1 MAEEMRQH
9 LERRIQEKIDD
20 GIAPNEARQAA
31 LREFGGLTQVQE
43 RCRDEHGF
51 PPLETIAQDV
61 RFAARTLRKNP
72 GFTAVVVLTLALGIG
87 ANATVLCWLRNLVLR
102 PLPGVAAQER
112 LVVIASN
119 EGSGNVST
127 DDLQDIAAL
136 KTVFA
141 GATASQISSAS
152 LVVNR
157 HPEWTAAQVV
167 SADFF
172 SVLGVHP
179 LLGRTFLPN
188 EDQKPGGNPV
198 LVISERLWRRR
209 FAASPDVLGQTVE
222 LNRHAFTIVGVVPD
236 SFHGTMPPFTFDLW
250 APRSMIWEV
259 RNQRLDGR
267 NRRGWCGLARLNPGV
282 TLAQANAAV
291 AALDAQLARSYPD
304 TNRSA
309 RHRVLP
315 LSETPW
321 GGQTIMGPVLRLL
334 LAVVGG
340 VLLIVAANI
349 ASLLLA
355 RATVRQR
362 EIAIRLAAG
371 ASRARL
377 VRLFLTESVLLAM
390 LGGGLGLLFARW
402 AIASLP
408 YFLPK
413 LSVPA
418 FLEFRLDAATLG
430 LTLLITLATGIV
442 FGLVPALQASRS
454 DLNTIL
460 KEGGR
465 TAASGAAQHRLR
477 SVLVIAEIALALVLL
492 VSAGLCVKGLDR
504 ARQVDFGFATDHV
517 LLANLQI
524 GMNGYTP
531 ETGPAFYR
539 QARARLATLPGVEEA
554 AFASWFPLGLSGCK
568 GFGVWVDGY
577 LRTPGEDPTCEFAI
591 ISPRYFAAMRIPLL
605 AGRDFTDQDDAV
617 APDVAIVN
625 QAFAQKFWPG
635 QNPLGR
641 KFLANDKWR
650 TIVGVTST
658 GKYNRLDEPPHW
670 FFYLPYQQGVPE
682 LDLNICLRLA
692 ASNPAEGGMTDDAA
706 AAALRRV
713 EGFEPA
719 LRLAMHAID
728 PAVELLQTRPLA
740 EHVASVFFAQRMAT
754 TLLIA
759 LGGVALLL
767 AAMGVY
773 AVMAYAVSQRRQ
785 EFGVR
790 IALGATAADVLRQVI
805 RQGLFLAGG
814 GVAAGI
820 ALAFA
825 VTHLLANFLYG
836 VSPFDPA
843 IFLGVPGIM
852 AAVAAMACYV
862 PARRATRVD
871 PIVALRAE

>member
-20 GIAPNEARQAA
+20 GIAPDEARQAA

-51 PPLETIAQDV
+51 PPLETIDQDV

-87 ANATVLCWLRNLVLR
+87 ANATVLCWLRNLVLQ

-119 EGSGNVST
+119 QGSGNVST

-136 KTVFA
+136 NTVFA
-141 GATASQISSAS
+141 GALAAQISSAS
-152 LVVNR
+152 LVVDR
-157 HPEWTAAQVV
+157 QPEWTAAQVV
-167 SADFF
+167 SVNFF
-172 SVLGVHP
+172 SVLGVQP

-209 FAASPDVLGQTVE
+209 FAASRDVLGQTVE

-236 SFHGTMPPFTFDLW
+236 SFHGTMPPSTFDVW

-259 RNQRLDGR
+259 RNQRLEGR
-267 NRRGWCGLARLNPGV
+267 NRRGWCDLARLNPGV

-291 AALDAQLARSYPD
+291 ATLDAQLARTYPN
-304 TNRSA
+304 TNRDV

-315 LSETPW
+315 LSECPW
-321 GGQTIMGPVLRLL
+321 GGQAVMSPVLRLL

-377 VRLFLTESVLLAM
+377 VRMFLTESVVLAL

-402 AIASLP
+402 AIESLP

-413 LSVPA
+413 LSLPL

-430 LTLLITLATGIV
+430 LTLLVTLATGII

-460 KEGGR
+460 KQGGR

-477 SVLVIAEIALALVLL
+477 NMFVIAEIALALVLL

-504 ARQVDFGFATDHV
+504 ARQVDFGFAPDHV
-517 LLANLQI
+517 LTANLQI

-577 LRTPGEDPTCEFAI
+577 VRKPGEDPTCEFAI

-605 AGRDFTDQDDAV
+605 AGRDFTDQDDATV
-617 APDVAIVN
+617 PDVAIIN
-625 QAFAQKFWPG
+625 QAFAQRFWPG
-635 QNPLGR
+635 QDPLGR

-650 TIVGVTST
+650 TIVGVTPT
-658 GKYNRLDEPPHW
+658 GKYNRLDEPAHC
-670 FFYLPYQQGVPE
+670 FFYLPYQQGAPE

-692 ASNPAEGGMTDDAA
+692 VPNPADGGMTDDAA
-706 AAALRRV
+706 ALSQV
-713 EGFEPA
+713 EGFAPA
-719 LRLAMHAID
+719 LRQAMHAID
-728 PAVELLQTRPLA
+728 PAVELLQTQPLTT
-740 EHVASVFFAQRMAT
+740 HVANIFFVQRMAT
-754 TLLIA
+754 TLLLA

-767 AAMGVY
+767 AVMGVY
-773 AVMAYAVSQRRQ
+773 AVMAYAVSQRTQ

-790 IALGATAADVLRQVI
+790 IALGATAADVLRQVF
-805 RQGLFLAGG
+805 RQGLLLAGG
-814 GVAAGI
+814 GVVAGI

-836 VSPFDPA
+836 VSPFDPVT
-843 IFLGVPGIM
+843 FLGAPLIM
-852 AAVAAMACYV
+852 AAVALIACYV
-862 PARRATRVD
+862 PARRATQVD
-871 PIVALRAE
+871 PIVALRTE